1 MKPNKTLA
9 LIFNILILLLVS
21 ATLLA
26 VLLLNQSPDYE
37 AELRA
42 QLGDAFFDDLPANL
56 PLAENDA
63 PELEAVIAKYEPH
76 FNALN
81 TTALERLEE
90 LDPPENLN
98 TEAATKYET
107 RQKNGTLDRLKLT
120 SKYIQAGRLLESQ
133 VDQRFFILLNHM
145 AAELKRKNLDGSII
159 AEIEE
164 IYAQTK
170 AEKKKELFNRLRTKL
185 QR

>member
-1 MKPNKTLA
+1 MKLNKTLA

-76 FNALN
+76 FDALN
-81 TTALERLEE
+81 ITALERLEE
-90 LDPPENLN
+90 LY
-98 TEAATKYET
+98 TEAVTEYET

-170 AEKKKELFNRLRTKL
+170 AEKKKELFNRLRTRLK
-185 QR
+185 Q